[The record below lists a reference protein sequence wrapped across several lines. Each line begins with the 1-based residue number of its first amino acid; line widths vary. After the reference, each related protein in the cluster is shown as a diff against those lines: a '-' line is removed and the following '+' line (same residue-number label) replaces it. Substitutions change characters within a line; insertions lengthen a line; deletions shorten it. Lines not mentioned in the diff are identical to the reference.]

1 MGGRRRLQGSGER
14 VSGCLLRDAWIET
27 VACSGGEE
35 RRVFEAFF
43 MANKPFAFF
52 DGLSGREKSFL
63 NIGFG
68 FGFVSGVLFATLI
81 ALIIFRVFH
90 RRKFK
95 KRHVRRKRREPRRRR
110 QRLLFALDPVRGDV
124 ERSSAQEGESLQ
136 LRACLGLRGL

>member
-1 MGGRRRLQGSGER
+1 MGGRRRLQRSGER
-14 VSGCLLRDAWIET
+14 VAALGGCLLRDAWIEA

-63 NIGFG
+63 SIGFG

-81 ALIIFRVFH
+81 ALIIFGVFH
-90 RRKFK
+90 RR
-95 KRHVRRKRREPRRRR
+95 RTRRRR
-110 QRLLFALDPVRGDV
+110 AENVVLHF
-124 ERSSAQEGESLQ
+124 
-136 LRACLGLRGL
+136 